1 MATAKRVVV
10 FLPTYNEA
18 QNVRLLFSEIRG
30 LLPDATILFIDDN
43 SPDGT
48 GSIIN
53 EIVAEDV
60 ITKVIHRPAKMGIG
74 SAHVDAINWA
84 YDHSFHILI
93 TMDCDMAHSP
103 AYIMQFLEADQ
114 SFALVTG
121 SRFKSENSLNEW
133 NLYRKLLTHLGHFL
147 TRVLLGMPF
156 DATGAFRRYDLTQIP
171 RAFLGKVSSNGYSF
185 FFESLHVLYVNGVAV
200 FEIPIKL
207 PARTYGSS
215 KMRLF
220 DVFRGF
226 GDLLKQWFKG
236 YFNKSSI
243 IISDQ

>member
-1 MATAKRVVV
+1 MAKTKRVLV

-18 QNVRLLFSEIRG
+18 QNVRLLFNEIRG

-48 GSIIN
+48 GSILNAIA
-53 EIVAEDV
+53 AEDAMTR
-60 ITKVIHRPAKMGIG
+60 IIHRPSKMGIG
-74 SAHVDAINWA
+74 SAHIDAVHWA
-84 YDHSFHILI
+84 YDHRFQILI

-103 AYIMQFLEADQ
+103 AYIMSFLEADQ

-121 SRFKSENSLNEW
+121 SRFKSKNSLEEW

-147 TRVLLGMPF
+147 TRALLGMPF

-171 RAFLGKVSSNGYSF
+171 RAFLDKVSSKGYSF
-185 FFESLHVLYVNGVAV
+185 FFESLHVLYLNGFAV
-200 FEIPIKL
+200 CEIPIKL

-215 KMRLF
+215 KMRLRDIF
-220 DVFRGF
+220 QGL
-226 GDLLKQWFKG
+226 GDLLKQWLRGHFH
-236 YFNKSSI
+236 KSRI